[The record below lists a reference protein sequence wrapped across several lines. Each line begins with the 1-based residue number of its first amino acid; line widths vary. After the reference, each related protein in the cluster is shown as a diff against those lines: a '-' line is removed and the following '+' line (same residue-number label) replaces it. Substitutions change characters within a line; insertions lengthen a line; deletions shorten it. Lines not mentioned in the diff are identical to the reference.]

1 MSNNE
6 QYRARFLAGLTDAI
20 GLEEVQRVMRVF
32 DEVTADYDIQRK
44 CTALAVIDR
53 LPDHVRSYIA
63 SKAVENKAKGTL
75 REYKN
80 ILTSFFSAMRKPVEE
95 ISTNDIRLYMYKYK
109 ELRNV
114 GDCRIEAIRVVL
126 NNFFEWCVQEGDL
139 DRNPARRI
147 AVIKTP
153 RKERSPMSLR
163 DLEKIRVACKDKRE
177 KALVDFLYSTGCRAS
192 EAADVLLEDVDM
204 ESGTARIRHGKGD
217 KERTVYI
224 NAECAISLQ
233 AYLDGRNDETPHLF
247 VESRRPYRKISI
259 HSMDKIIRKIVERTD
274 VRVHVTPHV
283 FRHTTATV
291 AIQHGMPVEQ
301 VQRMLG
307 HESLDTTMIYA
318 KTDQSQVKL
327 NHERYVS

>member
-1 MSNNE
+1 MNNNE

-32 DEVTADYDIQRK
+32 DEVTAGYDITAK
-44 CTALAVIDR
+44 STALAVIDG
-53 LPDHVRSYIA
+53 LPDHVCSYIA
-63 SKAVENKAKGTL
+63 SKAVENKSKGTL

-80 ILTSFFSAMRKPVEE
+80 ILVSFFSAMRKPVEE

-109 ELRNV
+109 EFRNV

-204 ESGTARIRHGKGD
+204 ENGTARIRHGKGD

-233 AYLDGRNDETPHLF
+233 AYLDGRNDETPYLF

-318 KTDQSQVKL
+318 KTDNSQVKL

>member
-32 DEVTADYDIQRK
+32 DEVTSDYDIQRK
-44 CTALAVIDR
+44 CTALAVIDG

-80 ILTSFFSAMRKPVEE
+80 ILASFFSTMRKPVEE

-114 GDCRIEAIRVVL
+114 GDSRIESIRVVL

-204 ESGTARIRHGKGD
+204 ENGTARIRHGKGD

>member
-1 MSNNE
+1 MNNCE
-6 QYRARFLAGLTDAI
+6 QYRARFQAGLTDAI

-44 CTALAVIDR
+44 CTALACIDG

-80 ILTSFFSAMRKPVEE
+80 ILASFFSTMRKPVEE

-114 GDCRIEAIRVVL
+114 GDSRIESIRVVL

-147 AVIKTP
+147 AVIRTP

-177 KALVDFLYSTGCRAS
+177 KALVDFLYSTGCRVS

-204 ESGTARIRHGKGD
+204 ENGTARIRHGKGD

-233 AYLDGRNDETPHLF
+233 AYLDGRTDETPYLF
-247 VESRRPYRKISI
+247 VESRRPYRRISI

-291 AIQHGMPVEQ
+291 AIQHGMPVEH

-318 KTDQSQVKL
+318 KTDNSQVKL